1 MTRSFS
7 LEKQPAEKL
16 TIGIDFANDLG
27 DGETI
32 SSAVITAIDLSDG
45 SDAGSIILDGTENI
59 SGSVVSQK
67 IKAGDDDSRYKI
79 TIKATTSAP
88 HVFEADV
95 IMTVIEL

>member
-1 MTRSFS
+1 VDRSFS

-32 SSAVITAIDLSDG
+32 SSADVSAIDLSDG

-59 SGSVVSQK
+59 SGSVVTQK
-67 IKAGDDDSRYKI
+67 IKAGDDGHRYKI
-79 TIKATTSAP
+79 TFKATTSDP
-88 HVFEADV
+88 HIFEADV
-95 IMTVIEL
+95 IMSVIEL